1 MRLSSDMLYK
11 LHRTLPCDSELA
23 QKLKKIESILYDLAM
38 GELVAEEIRDMR
50 QKDKKRSK

>member
-1 MRLSSDMLYK
+1 MLYK
-11 LHRTLPCDSELA
+11 IHRTLPENSELA

-38 GELVAEEIRDMR
+38 GELVAEEIRDMA

>member
-1 MRLSSDMLYK
+1 MKLSSDMLYK
-11 LHRTLPCDSELA
+11 IHRTLPDNSELA

-38 GELVAEEIRDMR
+38 GELVADEIHDMI